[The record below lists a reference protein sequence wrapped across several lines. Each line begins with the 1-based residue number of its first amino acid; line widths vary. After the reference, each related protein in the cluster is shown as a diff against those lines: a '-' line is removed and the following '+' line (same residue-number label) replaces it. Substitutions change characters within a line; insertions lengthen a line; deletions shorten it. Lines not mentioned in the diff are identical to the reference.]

1 MSKLRDAI
9 VKSLEDNLTY
19 RTVEQ
24 FGIDIKTIIDRFKIE
39 VNADMCEYLLLEL
52 FNNKEIPNE
61 YKWFKIE
68 IQGNSGSFAWFND
81 SGNWMIYATPF
92 WGGNATIP
100 IECYEFVESNDM
112 IDQGYYEILIP
123 EIPQTVDEVKKWYVD
138 FYLPIV
144 YKQIQ
149 EAFGVDTINE
159 SDDKYKKLEKIITKV
174 LGGGEDRLFEIKTTQ
189 PWDFNQVDYKISYR
203 LESVNIWDDDMNGS
217 VQIEVSI
224 NIFNALYNESEI
236 IDEWIEYESVGDIPR
251 HVIRELED
259 KIEQQVLEIAGEEIY
274 VSVFIYDNI

>member
-61 YKWFKIE
+61 YKGFKIE

-236 IDEWIEYESVGDIPR
+236 IDEWIEYEAVGDIPR